1 MLKLLFAFLSFLI
14 WTFFS
19 PNSSEC
25 VSPDSLEKQI
35 YKNFSWDLEKDSD
48 VISLSFLKI
57 KIMWI
62 ACDSVFN
69 SIVSFVP
76 VNESYS

>member
-14 WTFFS
+14 WIFPRIVLSVYLWIT
-19 PNSSEC
+19 
-25 VSPDSLEKQI
+25 LEKQI